1 MREITA
7 EASWLSFNRR
17 VLEQTQ
23 RPDFPLLERLRYLGI
38 WASNQ
43 DEFFAARISRAF
55 LEDRATDS
63 YKSMLGEAF
72 AQAEEAGRLYL
83 EFLRQLDGIGIK
95 VLEPAQLT
103 RPEKQFFGAYLAEE
117 VVPLTDT
124 IRGEEITELKT
135 GALYFAAGDGALQSI
150 VRLPESIPRV
160 LPIPGR
166 INAYVRLGA
175 LVRMRSDLFLPEVSR
190 LFEFRLVRLA
200 QLARSRADWDELPEA
215 LESRLDGTVS
225 HLELE
230 EGFPKAWA
238 TTMQNRL
245 ELQPYEVFELTPPL
259 VLSFV
264 STLVNDGSTISK
276 FPPTKMTK
284 PKGFSADPWAFLEK
298 RDLVQYH
305 PFDDY
310 DMVEQFALAAATDPK
325 VQVMRATL
333 YRIGRVNGI
342 AEALIEGAKAGKD
355 VAVLL
360 EGRARFDELS
370 NLEWSLRFQSVGV
383 RVLPLPNRKVHAKAF
398 YLKRGHQEFVHL
410 GTGNYNPI
418 NGKLYTD
425 LSLFTANPQITS
437 DVKTF
442 FSALEQET
450 APELKLLKTAAP
462 IRDFLVESILNEA
475 HKKGHVILKFNHITD
490 KVILDAL
497 EKARKAGAKIQ
508 IVVRSTLTRLWD
520 DVNTK
525 SIVGRY
531 LEHARIVAYKDKG
544 RWKVW
549 AASADAMPRNLDGRY
564 ELMFPILNAREKNKV
579 LEILH
584 AQVRDDQNSYAL
596 TTTGQRARWGGKHNA
611 QHRI

>member
-17 VLEQTQ
+17 VLEQTK

-55 LEDRATDS
+55 LEDRATPA
-63 YKSMLGEAF
+63 YQSMLKEAF

-117 VVPLTDT
+117 VVPLTDL
-124 IRGEEITELKT
+124 IRAEEMTELKT
-135 GALYFAAGDGALQSI
+135 GALYFAAGEGELQSI

-160 LPIPGR
+160 LSIPGR
-166 INAYVRLGA
+166 PNAYVRLGA
-175 LVRMRSDLFLPEVSR
+175 LVRMRSDLFLPEASR

-230 EGFPKAWA
+230 EGFPKTWA
-238 TTMQNRL
+238 ETMRNAL
-245 ELQPYEVFELTPPL
+245 ELQPHEVFELTPPL

-264 STLVNDGSTISK
+264 STLVNDAPPITK
-276 FPPTKMTK
+276 FAPTKMIK
-284 PKGFSADPWAFLEK
+284 PKGFAADPWAFLEK

-310 DMVEQFALAAATDPK
+310 DTVESFALSAALDPK
-325 VQVMRATL
+325 VQTMRATL

-342 AEALIEGAKAGKD
+342 AEALIEAAKAGKD

-370 NLEWSLRFQSVGV
+370 NLEWSLRFQAVGV
-383 RVLPLPNRKVHAKAF
+383 RVLPLPARKVHAKAF
-398 YLKRGHQEFVHL
+398 FVRRGHQEFVHL
-410 GTGNYNPI
+410 GTGNYNPT

-425 LSLFTANPQITS
+425 VSLFTSNPQITG
-437 DVKTF
+437 DVRAF
-442 FSALEQET
+442 FKAFEQET
-450 APELKLLKTAAP
+450 VPELKLLKTAAP
-462 IRDFLVESILNEA
+462 IRDLLVESILGEA
-475 HKKGHVILKFNHITD
+475 HKKGHIILKFNHITD
-490 KVILDAL
+490 RAILEAL
-497 EKARKAGAKIQ
+497 EKARTAGAKIQ
-508 IVVRSTLTRLWD
+508 LIVRSTLSTLWD
-520 DVNTK
+520 DVNIK

-531 LEHARIVAYKDKG
+531 LEHARVVAFKNKG

-564 ELMFPILNAREKNKV
+564 ELMFPILNAREKNKL

-584 AQVRDDQNSYAL
+584 AQVQDDQNAYAM
-596 TTTGQRARWGGKHNA
+596 TTKGQRARWGGKHNG
-611 QHRI
+611 QQPI